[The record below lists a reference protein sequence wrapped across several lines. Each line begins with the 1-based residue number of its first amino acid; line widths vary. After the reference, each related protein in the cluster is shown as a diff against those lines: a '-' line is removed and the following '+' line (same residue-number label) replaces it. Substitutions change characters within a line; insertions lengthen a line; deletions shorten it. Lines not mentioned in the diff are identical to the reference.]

1 MLKACFD
8 KSAVRR
14 SFSRAASTY
23 DEFADFQYE
32 TANKVSAALR
42 ELLPEGG
49 IGKGMSVL
57 DIGCGTGSLAE
68 LILSCLPGARVFGC
82 DLAFPMLRRAGEKLG
97 QRLTGLAGADCEALP
112 FRDSTFDCA
121 ASSLTYQWAGDLSS
135 AFAEACRVLKP
146 GGLFA
151 ISTLGPGTLSEL
163 RECYPGY
170 RGLEFKASDEVTNE
184 AERAGLEIISADKR
198 IVKKAYKDFYELLR
212 TLKHIG
218 AAPPLERG
226 KGLAPVRELREAG
239 AAYARKFP
247 ADGQGVTASYGLIII
262 TARKKRP

>member
-1 MLKACFD
+1 MLKTCLD
-8 KSAVRR
+8 KSAVKR

-23 DEFADFQYE
+23 DDFADFQYE
-32 TANKVSAALR
+32 AAKEVSDALK

-49 IGKGMSVL
+49 DGSGISVL

-68 LILSCLPGARVFGC
+68 LILPSLPGARVFGC

-97 QRLTGLAGADCEALP
+97 QRLTGLAVADCEALP
-112 FRDSTFDCA
+112 FRDASFDSA
-121 ASSLTYQWAGDLSS
+121 VSSLTYQWAGDLSS

-151 ISTLGPGTLSEL
+151 LSTLGPGTLSEL
-163 RECYPGY
+163 KECYPGY
-170 RGLEFKASDEVTNE
+170 RGLEFKASDEVLNE
-184 AERAGLEIISADKR
+184 AERAGLEVISADKR
-198 IVKKAYKDFYELLR
+198 LVKKVYKDFFELLR

-218 AAPPLERG
+218 ASPPLERG
-226 KGLAPVRELREAG
+226 KGLTPGRELKEAG

-247 ADGQGVTASYGLIII
+247 AEGSGVIGSYGLMII